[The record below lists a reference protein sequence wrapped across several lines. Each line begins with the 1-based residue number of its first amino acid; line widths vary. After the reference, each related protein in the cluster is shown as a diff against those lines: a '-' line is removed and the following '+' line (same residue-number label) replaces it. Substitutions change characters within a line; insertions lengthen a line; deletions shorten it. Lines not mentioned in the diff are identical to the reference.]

1 MDRLFQAVRRA
12 AHDTGV
18 QGLQVARQG
27 TVVLPCGADG
37 DWQDFRLAIDR
48 EMGDKDS
55 HVGVGGRCE
64 RPSAFARSYR
74 EAKLALSITSG
85 SGRDDDRVAVFDD
98 LGLLRVLLSME
109 DTTALEYF
117 VRAALGPVLDYD
129 AKKGST
135 LVSTLGSFLEHG
147 GNYETTSRALSV
159 HRSTLKYRLH
169 RIEELSGHDL
179 SVPEVRFDLQLAGRA
194 WQSLSRG
201 AKRPLNSLGN

>member
-1 MDRLFQAVRRA
+1 M
-12 AHDTGV
+12 
-18 QGLQVARQG
+18 
-27 TVVLPCGADG
+27 
-37 DWQDFRLAIDR
+37 
-48 EMGDKDS
+48 
-55 HVGVGGRCE
+55 
-64 RPSAFARSYR
+64 
-74 EAKLALSITSG
+74 ALSVTRG
-85 SGRDDDRVAVFDD
+85 RGRDDYRVAVFDE

-109 DTTALEYF
+109 DTTGLEYF
-117 VRAALGPVLDYD
+117 VQTTLGPLLDYD

-194 WQSLSRG
+194 WQSLWPG
-201 AKRPLNSLGN
+201 AKQPLNSPA